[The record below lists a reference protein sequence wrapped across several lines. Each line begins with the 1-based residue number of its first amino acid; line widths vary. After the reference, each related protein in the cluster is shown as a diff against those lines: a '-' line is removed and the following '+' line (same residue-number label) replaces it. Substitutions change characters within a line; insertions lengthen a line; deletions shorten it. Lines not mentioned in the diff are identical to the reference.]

1 MDSIQGLTA
10 LSPATTSVKQE
21 SPVTKSSNAFG
32 DMLTKMVNNTNQ
44 DQVQADQAVEDLQTG
59 KAEHLHEVMIS
70 VEEAEMSLKMLVQV
84 RNKALTAYDEI
95 MRMQI

>member
-1 MDSIQGLTA
+1 MDSIQGLTG
-10 LSPATTSVKQE
+10 LSPATTAVKQE

-32 DMLTKMVNNTNQ
+32 DMLTKMVNDTNQ

-84 RNKALTAYDEI
+84 RNKALTAYEVV